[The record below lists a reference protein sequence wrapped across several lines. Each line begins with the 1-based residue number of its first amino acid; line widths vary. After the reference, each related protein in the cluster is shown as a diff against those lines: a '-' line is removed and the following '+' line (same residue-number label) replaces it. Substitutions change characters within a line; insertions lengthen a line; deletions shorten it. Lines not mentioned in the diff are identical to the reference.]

1 MQKTYEVPELT
12 PIGEADEVVMGA
24 GCCGDDMPWQG
35 ALDFEFEE
43 D

>member
-12 PIGEADEVVMGA
+12 MVGQVDEVVLGA
-24 GCCGDDMPWQG
+24 GAGGFELPQYS
-35 ALDFEFEE
+35 AADFEFEQ